1 MEISNGNYAN
11 ICKAF
16 LLKNYHK
23 HQDYNNSL
31 ILLKNN
37 KKHPF
42 YKFLNNFIDL
52 KSNTNGYSV
61 SDTKNLWDIF
71 CPEAINASFDPE
83 LFKKQILKK
92 RILNKLQKP
101 KKILK
106 YPHKEILFLSNVLVT
121 LPQDYNSPNIPSI
134 IRNKIK
140 EIKNRKQSFWYDHPI
155 PLDASDNENEIL
167 YGLRFLDRALSFE
180 FKRGNIG
187 INNKIHL
194 VLSLSVTH
202 KGLEKFAIKYIEF
215 LIKKKLK
222 LKFIKVFVFD
232 ENKSSQIINTIFP
245 KNNDFEEYFGVNGN
259 YGRHYTFLKYIL
271 LLWNKVID
279 ENFNYSFKI
288 DLDQVFDQK
297 FLLKISNQSFF
308 EILKSQVYWGGSG
321 YDYKDRFVDLGM
333 LAGGLINKSD
343 TSKGYVVPDVRRPN
357 NKNIFSK
364 ISSKRVFCPDWSHA
378 LSTETEI
385 LSKKINMHRI
395 HVTGG
400 TTGITIDALNNWAP
414 FTPSF
419 ISRAEDQAFVLSSI
433 KKNKFLS
440 HLHAKNLIMRHDKLD
455 FAKRTI
461 SQAKMGKEIS
471 NLERILLFSYYS
483 KCNKLSFANIKS
495 HFWPYTSSFIQ
506 RCPET
511 MLCLVLIVDGLSK
524 SDNYMLNATQRL
536 NKTKVFCQKKMNQQ
550 FQTEQQ
556 FWKIFT
562 RVVRNMNSL
571 KTPIRDIIINSQI
584 KY

>member
-1 MEISNGNYAN
+1 M
-11 ICKAF
+11 
-16 LLKNYHK
+16 LKNYYN
-23 HQDYNNSL
+23 HQDFNNSL
-31 ILLKNN
+31 KLLENN
-37 KKHPF
+37 KSHPLYIF
-42 YKFLNNFIDL
+42 FNNFIDL
-52 KSNTNGYSV
+52 KNDDNVLNISNSN
-61 SDTKNLWDIF
+61 NLWEIF
-71 CPEAINASFDPE
+71 CPEADSASFKPE
-83 LFKKQILKK
+83 LFKKQILKR
-92 RILNKLQKP
+92 RILKKLKKP

-106 YPHKEILFLSNVLVT
+106 FPHKEILFLSNVLVT

-134 IRNKIK
+134 IKNNIK
-140 EIKNRKQSFWYDHPI
+140 ELKNRKQSFWYDHPI
-155 PLDASDNENEIL
+155 PLDASDSENEIL
-167 YGLRFLDRALSFE
+167 YGLRFLDRALNFE

-187 INNKIHL
+187 INDKIHL

-202 KGLEKFAIKYIEF
+202 NGLEKFGIKYVEF

-222 LKFIKVFVFD
+222 LKFIKVFIFD

-245 KNNDFEEYFGVNGN
+245 KNNNFEEYFGVNGN

-279 ENFNYSFKI
+279 KKFNYSFKI

-297 FLLKISNQSFF
+297 FLLKISNKSFF
-308 EILKSQVYWGGSG
+308 EILKCQTYWGGSG

-343 TSKGYVVPDVRRPN
+343 TSRGYLVPDVKRPN
-357 NKNIFSK
+357 NRNIFSK

-385 LSKKINMHRI
+385 LSKINNMHRI

-400 TTGITIDALNNWAP
+400 TTGITLDALNNWAP

-419 ISRAEDQAFVLSSI
+419 INRAEDQAFVLSSV

-440 HLHAKNLIMRHDKLD
+440 HLHAKNLIMRHDKLY

-461 SQAKMGKEIS
+461 AQAQMGKEIG

-483 KCNKLSFANIKS
+483 KCNKLGFDNIKS

-506 RCPET
+506 KYPEII
-511 MLCLVLIVDGLSK
+511 LYLILIIDGLSK
-524 SDNYMLNATQRL
+524 GDNYLLNTIQRL
-536 NKTKVFCQKKMNQQ
+536 QKTKDFCQKKMNQQ
-550 FQTEQQ
+550 FETEQD

-562 RVVRNMNSL
+562 MEVRNIKSL
-571 KTPIRDIIINSQI
+571 KTPLRDLIINSQI
-584 KY
+584 KD